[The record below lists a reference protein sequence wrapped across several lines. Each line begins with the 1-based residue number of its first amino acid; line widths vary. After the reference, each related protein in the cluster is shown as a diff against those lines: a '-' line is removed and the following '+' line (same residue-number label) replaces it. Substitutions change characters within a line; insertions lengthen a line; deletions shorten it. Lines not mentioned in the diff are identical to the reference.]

1 MKIAFFAIFAQLK
14 PTRYVNDMRIIITLL
29 LFCYTQVVRSQP
41 AITYDDQ
48 SGLSHWIVSGVVQ
61 DRMGFVWMSTWNG
74 LNRFDG
80 YEFRQVKAVPGN
92 GVDIP
97 SEVIRS
103 IALDEEGNILCK
115 TDVGCFMLDTK
126 TYQFKELPKSF
137 HKDIPKNTTMKDLQ
151 GNIWKTERYGIAK
164 TIHPHHPATMVDGT
178 ADIQARAFLKD
189 RHNRWWLATK
199 EDECIRVYSS
209 DNVLKGYLGADGWLH
224 SNKTPFGHRAYCIV
238 ETAAGDI
245 WIGCKPG
252 ALLRLRE
259 QDDGSYQIVEFQHH
273 GLTCNVVYHIAEDR
287 QGRLWVGTFGGGI
300 HCIPNPNDVAPSCIH
315 FGGKEKVRRLLVTD
329 RGNVMAATTDGL
341 LVGHID
347 QTDIGKT
354 TFKQIKREGK
364 RAGSLAGNATMDIVN
379 DHQGH
384 IFIATENYGIDMTT
398 ENSLY
403 DEVPQFTHFS
413 KATSSLT
420 SDACLSIAVKDI
432 GHLLI
437 VCTDRVME
445 WIPDSDECTTYSTK
459 FWNTTCHFSEER
471 PLMLPDGSWIFGQE
485 KGAYIATQHSL
496 NTRGYKPPLVF
507 TELAINGKPLQMDI
521 AAKDTLVI
529 DTDER
534 SFVLSFAALDYTDNS
549 DICYRSRTND
559 GTWVNSG
566 NKHSLTYYDIRPG
579 TYMLEVQSTDHYGRW
594 VNNTRK
600 LTIIVKPYWYETLW
614 AKLLGMFL
622 LVVVIAACIYTYFYI
637 RELNRQR
644 RELLKKYI
652 DLLAITDDNKN
663 TQEQEPAPLP
673 LNIPN
678 ADRKFLDK
686 VKQYIDENIGN
697 ADANIDDMAAFS
709 AVSRSTLNRKLRSL
723 LGITAT
729 QLLIDA
735 RMEKARIMLTTEY
748 EQAERPSVTE
758 ITYQCGYTDPRYFS
772 RCFKQKYG
780 KTPTEYAGR

>member
-1 MKIAFFAIFAQLK
+1 
-14 PTRYVNDMRIIITLL
+14 MRLFTALL
-29 LFCYTQVVRSQP
+29 LFCCTLVVRPQS
-41 AITYDDQ
+41 AIIYDDQ

-61 DRMGFVWMSTWNG
+61 DLQGFIWMSTWNG

-103 IALDEEGNILCK
+103 IALDKDGNILCK

-126 TYQFKELPKSF
+126 TYQFKELPQSF
-137 HKDIPKNTTMKDLQ
+137 HKDMPKNTMMKDRE
-151 GNIWKTERYGIAK
+151 GNIWKTERYGITK
-164 TIHPHHPATMVDGT
+164 TLHPHHPATMVEGT
-178 ADIQARAFLKD
+178 AEIQARAFFKD

-209 DNVLKGYLGADGWLH
+209 GNVLKGYLGADGRLH

-238 ETAAGDI
+238 ETVAGDI

-252 ALLRLRE
+252 ALLRLHE
-259 QDDGSYQIVEFQHH
+259 QHDGSYQILDFLHPE
-273 GLTCNVVYHIAEDR
+273 LTSNVVYHIAEDR
-287 QGRLWVGTFGGGI
+287 QGRLWIASFGGGI
-300 HCIPNPNDVAPSCIH
+300 HCIPNPNDEAPSCIH

-329 RGNVMAATTDGL
+329 HGNVVAATTDGL
-341 LVGHID
+341 LVGHTD
-347 QTDIGKT
+347 QKDISKT
-354 TFKQIKREGK
+354 TFKHITRDGQ
-364 RAGSLAGNATMDIVN
+364 RAGSLAGNATIDIVD
-379 DHQGH
+379 DHRGH

-398 ENSLY
+398 EESLNA
-403 DEVPQFTHFS
+403 EVPQFSHFS
-413 KATSSLT
+413 KATSSLS
-420 SDACLSIAVKDI
+420 SDACLSIAIKDD

-445 WIPDSDECTTYSTK
+445 WIPESDECTTYSTK
-459 FWNTTCHFSEER
+459 FWNSTSHFSEER

-496 NTRGYKPPLVF
+496 NTIGYKPPLVF
-507 TELAINGKPLQMDI
+507 TELAINRKPIQLDI
-521 AAKDTLVI
+521 ASKDTLVI

-549 DICYRSRTND
+549 DICYRSRTNN
-559 GTWVNSG
+559 GPWANSG

-594 VNNTRK
+594 VDNTRK
-600 LTIIVKPYWYETLW
+600 LTIVVKPYWYETLW
-614 AKLLGMFL
+614 AKLSGVFL
-622 LVVVIAACIYTYFYI
+622 LMVVIAACFYI
-637 RELNRQR
+637 FFYIKELHRQR

-652 DLLAITDDNKN
+652 DLLATTDNTGH
-663 TQEQEPAPLP
+663 TQEQEPAALP
-673 LNIPN
+673 LDMPE
-678 ADRKFLDK
+678 ADRRFLDK
-686 VKQYIDENIGN
+686 VKQYIDANIGN

-723 LGITAT
+723 MGITAT

-735 RMEKARIMLTTEY
+735 RMEKARKMLTAPCGQTE
-748 EQAERPSVTE
+748 RLSVTE
-758 ITYQCGYTDPRYFS
+758 ITYRCGYTDSRYFS